1 MRKALFLA
9 GLIGSSALLSGCAL
23 FVVGAAAGAA
33 GYVLSED
40 GIDGYI
46 NYSKEEVFQAVQSSV
61 GEHGGIVVYAN
72 SILGMLKARIDGA
85 DVNVKIEAV
94 TSQKARLQITA
105 RKNVIPQVDLAQKIY
120 IDTLKKLG
128 N

>member
-1 MRKALFLA
+1 MTKLVLA
-9 GLIGSSALLSGCAL
+9 GLIGSSVLISGCAL

-61 GEHGGIVVYAN
+61 AQHGGIIVYAN
-72 SILGMLKARIDGA
+72 SVLGMLKARVEGA
-85 DVNVKIEAV
+85 DVDVKIEAV
-94 TSQKARLQITA
+94 TSQKSKLQITA

-120 IDTLKKLG
+120 LDAVKVLG
-128 N
+128 R